1 MTAMK
6 QKMVKTTCGMCEISC
21 GIDVRVED
29 GKAVEVAGMPEHMF
43 NILCVKGQHVLDMV
57 YHPER
62 LLYPLKK
69 TSMGFQLIG
78 WPQAW
83 EEIATKLK
91 EIRSKYGGRSLIISQ
106 GTTMSLGD
114 PVYTMNRFANLY
126 GTPNF
131 VSPASICFFPKVLGN
146 SLVYGHMARANF
158 RGSNCI
164 VIWGA
169 NPVVTSHY
177 HGEVLKKAK
186 NEGVKIMVVDP
197 RKSPTSKFASL
208 VCQLRPGTDGALAL
222 GCLNIIINEGLFD
235 RDFVEKWTTGFDR
248 LQEHV
253 HQYTPKKVSEIT
265 SVPVD
270 TIREFARTYA
280 TSKPAAIYQGLALD
294 GHSNGVN
301 NIRAIACLI
310 ALTGNLDIPGGNI
323 FIPPY
328 PTWHSLE
335 LPEIAS
341 EEPGYSTRLHP
352 LFSEIVTSQG
362 PTNCECSAI
371 PLAESILTEK
381 PYPIKAMI
389 VQGSNPMATWPNST
403 KLRKALEKLELVVA
417 IDIFH
422 TDTTALAH
430 YVLPA
435 ASFLEQARLSMYYP
449 YLNLVTYR
457 NKAIEPRGE
466 CLSDIMFWVELSKR
480 MGYGQY
486 FPWTK
491 EEEVLDEILKK
502 AGCSVKELGS
512 TPRGLFIM
520 DKNIPRR
527 YEKEG
532 FNTPSRKLEFYS
544 EKMARHGYDPLP
556 TYHEPVEGPIST
568 PELYK
573 KYPFIGGTGARAVQY
588 FHSQQRNISE
598 LRKAN
603 PDPVA
608 EIEKEAAIKHGV
620 KDGDWVVIESLR
632 GSTKMKA
639 RLNPDMFPGT
649 VWMPHGWSGES
660 NANTLTDDMAR
671 DPISGNSNYRS
682 FLCRITKTTK

>member
-1 MTAMK
+1 MTTLQTK
-6 QKMVKTTCGMCEISC
+6 VVKTTCSMCDISC
-21 GIDVRVED
+21 GIDVKVEN
-29 GKAVEVAGMPEHMF
+29 GKAVEVSGMPEHMF

-57 YHPER
+57 YHPDR
-62 LLYPLKK
+62 LLYPLKR
-69 TSMGFQLIG
+69 TPSGWQRIG
-78 WPQAW
+78 WPQVW
-83 EEIATKLK
+83 EEITTKLK
-91 EIRSKYGGRSLIISQ
+91 EIKSRYGGRSLVISQ

-114 PVYTMNRFANLY
+114 PVYTMNRFANLS

-158 RGSNCI
+158 RGSKCI

-177 HGEVLKKAK
+177 HGEILKKAK

-222 GCLNIIINEGLFD
+222 GCLNIVINEGLYD
-235 RDFVEKWTTGFDR
+235 RDFVEKWAIGFDR
-248 LQEHV
+248 LKEHV
-253 HQYTPKKVSEIT
+253 QQYTPERVSEIT

-280 TSKPAAIYQGLALD
+280 TSKPATIYQGLALD

-301 NIRAIACLI
+301 NIRAIASLI

-323 FIPPY
+323 FVPPY

-335 LPEIAS
+335 LPEVTS
-341 EEPGYSTRLHP
+341 EEPGYSSRMHP
-352 LFSEIVTSQG
+352 IFSEIVNSQG

-371 PLAESILTEK
+371 PLAKSILTEK
-381 PYPIKAMI
+381 PYPIKALI
-389 VQGSNPMATWPNST
+389 VQGANPMATWPNAT
-403 KLRKALEKLELVVA
+403 KLRKAFGKLELFIA
-417 IDIFH
+417 IDVFH
-422 TDTTALAH
+422 TDTTALAD

-435 ASFLEQARLSMYYP
+435 ASFLEQARLAMYYP

-457 NKAIEPRGE
+457 NKAIEPLGE
-466 CLSDIMFWVELSKR
+466 CISDIMFWVQLGKR
-480 MGYGQY
+480 MGYGEY

-491 EEEVLDEILKK
+491 EEEVLDEVLKK

-512 TPRGLFIM
+512 TPRGMFLI
-520 DKNIPRR
+520 DKNAPRR

-532 FNTPSRKLEFYS
+532 FNTPSRKAEFYS
-544 EKMARHGYDPLP
+544 EKLARHGYDPLP

-573 KYPFIGGTGARAVQY
+573 KYPFIAGTGARVVQY
-588 FHSQQRNISE
+588 FHSQQRNVKG
-598 LRKAN
+598 LRKAC
-603 PDPVA
+603 PDPIA
-608 EIEKEAAIKHGV
+608 EIEKEAAVKLGI
-620 KDGDWVVIESLR
+620 KDGDWVIIESPR
-632 GSTKMKA
+632 GSIKMKA
-639 RLNPDMFPGT
+639 KFNPDMFPST
-649 VWMPHGWSGES
+649 VWIPHGWSGES
-660 NANTLTDDMAR
+660 NANILTDDMAR

-682 FLCRITKTTK
+682 FLCRIKKAS